1 MNKTVLTILG
11 IFLGTLIVL
20 VGLLNE
26 KNIDINT
33 ITINDNIL
41 NNFYLVNRNL
51 EAPIFVQYN
60 DLSEIQIALIT
71 YSMGIE

>member
-1 MNKTVLTILG
+1 MKKKVLTTLG

-51 EAPIFVQYN
+51 
-60 DLSEIQIALIT
+60 
-71 YSMGIE
+71 